1 MKRIIFN
8 PNVYR
13 FLYYVDRLFP
23 DNEVQ
28 KSVLDCGA
36 GGKIPPLGLLH
47 QLGFDTCGIDI
58 SENQIERAKRFEEE
72 HNVDLN
78 IQKGDMTDLPFDDES
93 FGYVYSQNSIFH
105 LTKHNTA
112 KAMQEMKR
120 VLRSQGFL
128 YVNFLSVED
137 QGYGEGEEVRPGEW
151 RALEDGE
158 PTVHSYYQDN
168 EADQYFMDAR
178 IILKEKR
185 ILDSRFHNR
194 KMVYIEYIA
203 RKE

>member
-1 MKRIIFN
+1 MECKIFN

-13 FLYYVDRLFP
+13 FLYFVSRLFP
-23 DNEVQ
+23 DNEIE

-47 QLGFDTCGIDI
+47 GLGFDTFGIDI
-58 SENQIERAKRFEEE
+58 SDEQIEKARRFEEE
-72 HNVDLN
+72 QNMDLN
-78 IQKGDMTDLPFDDES
+78 IQKGDMTEIPFDDES

-105 LTKHNTA
+105 LTKYETA

-120 VLRSQGFL
+120 VLKPNGFL

-137 QGYGEGEEVRPGEW
+137 QGYGEGEEVGPGER
-151 RALEDGE
+151 RALEHGE
-158 PTVHSYYQDN
+158 PTVHTYYQDN
-168 EADQYFMDAR
+168 EADQHFTNTK
-178 IILKEKR
+178 IVLKEKR

-194 KMVYIEYIA
+194 RMVYIEYFA
-203 RKE
+203 RKV